1 MIKNLGQSPRCTKI
15 FSIIFFT
22 AVCNFLFI
30 SCNNSEYIKKTKDLN
45 IKSPQE
51 IYSEAYVLFNN
62 EN

>member
-1 MIKNLGQSPRCTKI
+1 MFIQYILTVMLKN
-15 FSIIFFT
+15 SILI
-22 AVCNFLFI
+22 LFITFII

-62 EN
+62 EIIV